1 MTEKSVNN
9 NSDIFKVN
17 DKKTK
22 IQIPISILGKNHK
35 SSENDLELVER
46 LIRKKSTM
54 ASLTDLDLVYDK
66 QYWAILFSDKFL
78 DG

>member
-22 IQIPISILGKNHK
+22 IQIPISVLGKNHK
-35 SSENDLELVER
+35 SFENDLELVER
-46 LIRKKSTM
+46 LVRKKSTM
-54 ASLTDLDLVYDK
+54 ASLTDLDLIYDK
-66 QYWAILFSDKFL
+66 Q
-78 DG
+78 